1 MAENQSTINPEENA
15 LQTPPAKESRLLCE
29 ICGEEPACPG
39 KKMCVFCDRER
50 QEQKRTQAAK
60 ERLIETNT
68 SPQSLT
74 GLLDGATGSIVALSK
89 MVADIEEYNDLSL
102 ILSPLV
108 ERLETDLE
116 KIGEVIADTLG
127 DIKVLVCTDFID
139 DDGRQYVP
147 GTFYKAILEPKEI
160 PGETVFLQ

>member
-1 MAENQSTINPEENA
+1 MRNLRGGTGLSRQEDVRFLRPRAARAEEN
-15 LQTPPAKESRLLCE
+15 TGGERKVDRDEYFPP
-29 ICGEEPACPG
+29 EPH
-39 KKMCVFCDRER
+39 R
-50 QEQKRTQAAK
+50 
-60 ERLIETNT
+60 
-68 SPQSLT
+68 
-74 GLLDGATGSIVALSK
+74 LLDGATGSIVALSK
-89 MVADIEEYNDLSL
+89 MVADIDEYNDLSL